1 MKDVLIYASC
11 LSGIFFVLRL
21 LTIKTKKDKVKEVA
35 IETCIVF
42 LSCYICEFLS
52 KRVGFRGI
60 GSSVLG
66 NKATLV
72 FTDNAGF

>member
-1 MKDVLIYASC
+1 MKDVLIYAFC
-11 LSGIFFVLRL
+11 VSGIFFVLRL

-35 IETCIVF
+35 IESCIVF
-42 LSCYICEFLS
+42 ISCYICEFLS
-52 KRVGFRGI
+52 KRAGFKGI
-60 GSSVLG
+60 GSSILG